1 MRRIGVA
8 LLALA
13 GLLSAL
19 APVASATITFGANL
33 KRRPNSPYTCG
44 YFGFGSCSWE
54 SIELNTR
61 ESGFPP
67 VGRGVI
73 SRVRVRVGNA
83 TGRMQIVVEE
93 ALRQQNPSDPGHP
106 NYYCC
111 KAVRASR
118 VFTPKRNRTTT
129 LKVGL
134 PVRQDASPDPHT
146 GYYVD
151 DHLALSVLAR
161 NVPIPASYDPNAS
174 DSGWFPAWRVNNER
188 AGPYGGA
195 GYVIL
200 FNADWN
206 RR

>member
-1 MRRIGVA
+1 MRRTGVA
-8 LLALA
+8 FLGLA
-13 GLLSAL
+13 GILIAL
-19 APVASATITFGANL
+19 APAASATITFGANL
-33 KRRPNSPYTCG
+33 KRRPNSSYTCG

-54 SIELNTR
+54 SIDFNTH

-67 VGRGVI
+67 RGRGLI
-73 SRVRVRVGNA
+73 SRVRVRVGGV

-93 ALRQQNPSDPGHP
+93 ALRAQNPNDPGHP
-106 NYYCC
+106 HYYCC

-118 VFTPKRNRTTT
+118 VFTPGRNRTTT
-129 LKVGL
+129 VKVSL

-151 DHLALSVLAR
+151 DHLALSVLSG

-174 DSGWFPAWRVNNER
+174 DSGWFPAWRVGQER
-188 AGPYGGA
+188 VGPYGTA

>member
-1 MRRIGVA
+1 MV
-8 LLALA
+8 LLGLA
-13 GLLSAL
+13 GLAG
-19 APVASATITFGANL
+19 AVPPVAQATVRFGANL
-33 KRRPNSPYTCG
+33 NRSPNSPYTCS

-54 SIELNTR
+54 SIEPNTH

-67 VGRGVI
+67 VGLGRI
-73 SRVRVRVGNA
+73 SRVRVRVGA
-83 TGRMQIVVEE
+83 VTGRMQIVVEE
-93 ALRQQNPSDPGHP
+93 ALRQDNPSDPGHP

-118 VFTPKRNRTTT
+118 VFTPGRNRITT
-129 LKVGL
+129 LKVSL
-134 PVRQDASPDPHT
+134 PVRQDSAPDPHT

-151 DHLALSVLAR
+151 DHLALSVLAP
-161 NVPIPASYDPNAS
+161 NVPIPASSDPNAS
-174 DSGWFPAWRVNNER
+174 DSGWGPAWRVGDER
-188 AGPYGGA
+188 AGPYGTA